1 MGIIHNSNDLIFFSP
16 LLVNFSIRNTQ
27 REWYGWLPLPR
38 HYKRYGYETI
48 FSVTIFVFFFRWKSA
63 DLLWEQAVDWAP
75 HFCDIAIVNCSIR
88 FWMLPLLLVLPS
100 LLCVFCASF
109 FLLKRS
115 NCTKAEGWDLLD
127 SNVLPAIKRKMES
140 SKLYYNFLFSI
151 HQTNVK
157 YPVPPEEE
165 EKRWQSIVTKS
176 LNAKC
181 RGARASKRRQ
191 QLRINSTCT
200 NSETALHVHRHWF
213 FVVRCSMLYAF
224 VVCQGNLTKST

>member
-1 MGIIHNSNDLIFFSP
+1 MIPHQVNSSRWNCTCFQQEMKNKGLKKIDTDR
-16 LLVNFSIRNTQ
+16 VVHT
-27 REWYGWLPLPR
+27 LPP
-38 HYKRYGYETI
+38 TI
-48 FSVTIFVFFFRWKSA
+48 LS
-63 DLLWEQAVDWAP
+63 
-75 HFCDIAIVNCSIR
+75 N
-88 FWMLPLLLVLPS
+88 S
-100 LLCVFCASF
+100 LLSSCSQKVTHAAPWGEEGHLSSCTDDNQMNT
-109 FLLKRS
+109 S
-115 NCTKAEGWDLLD
+115 NHPTIA
-127 SNVLPAIKRKMES
+127 PKRKMES